1 MAETTRTTETN
12 RAAIGG
18 AGAAGACDRRMQSID
33 EAMDNLRGCATLLNM
48 MVIACADSIFPYES
62 QALDVICGQM
72 LAALECLEGAR
83 GRTISGAAVM
93 GSRRR

>member
-1 MAETTRTTETN
+1 MAETTRTTETH

-48 MVIACADSIFPYES
+48 MAIACADSIFPYES
-62 QALDVICGQM
+62 QALDVIGGQVRNS
-72 LAALECLEGAR
+72 LEYMESM
-83 GRTISGAAVM
+83 SGAGHVD
-93 GSRRR
+93 GGL